1 MNPDMTNVT
10 WLTSRACNNSACVQV
25 AHLPGGMVA
34 LRDSKDTSKPAHVFD
49 SGGPAA
55 SISPKP
61 GLTGESEVAASRTAL
76 LIVQQ
81 GIEAVGRKL
90 RSQDNSLETGGR
102 PGGAK
107 GSGEMPVPV
116 GTDEWRHSQALIRR
130 RQKR

>member
-1 MNPDMTNVT
+1 VN
-10 WLTSRACNNSACVQV
+10 
-25 AHLPGGMVA
+25 LPTGNRIERFDLEG
-34 LRDSKDTSKPAHVFD
+34 SKRPQRGAEIRGEAGVVEQNA
-49 SGGPAA
+49 GNGPAA

-76 LIVQQ
+76 LKVQQ

-90 RSQDNSLETGGR
+90 RSQNGSLETGGR

-107 GSGEMPVPV
+107 GCCEMPVPV
-116 GTDEWRHSQALIRR
+116 GTDVGRPSQALIRC